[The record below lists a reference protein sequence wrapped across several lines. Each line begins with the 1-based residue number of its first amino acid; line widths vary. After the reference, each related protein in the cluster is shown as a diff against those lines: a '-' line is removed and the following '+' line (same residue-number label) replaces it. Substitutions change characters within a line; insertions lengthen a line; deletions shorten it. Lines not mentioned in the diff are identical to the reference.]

1 MKLRSKRT
9 DDNKFYLSEMVDS
22 NGNFL
27 RIERPRSAA
36 QRAGVTVQDGV
47 TAGPNEVALVDTP
60 VSSTNV
66 TQEAPPVNTQNEGGV
81 SLEQL
86 VARFCY

>member
-1 MKLRSKRT
+1 MKRRSKRT
-9 DDNKFYLSEMVDS
+9 DENKFYISEMVDS

-36 QRAGVTVQDGV
+36 QRAGVTVQDGI
-47 TAGPNEVALVDTP
+47 TAGPNEVALVDTL
-60 VSSTNV
+60 VSDTNV
-66 TQEAPPVNTQNEGGV
+66 PQEAPSVNTQSAV

-86 VARFCY
+86 AACFCY